1 MISELKKFK
10 ASQLVLLAMLG
21 LGLLCIVIALYLKLD
36 ALHKEEK
43 IPIEQ
48 LIDQHWQQQL
58 ANSASRGGP
67 ENDGALLISGG
78 DTSAVPFAEDAQVI
92 QESEEAGDAL
102 EGAEDK
108 AAEFAEGAINALKL
122 GAEAEAA
129 RSAEEADK
137 AEEAGMNSDSSDAG
151 KIDINTATVQQ
162 LQQLKGIG
170 PSKAEAIVADREKKG
185 KFNRI
190 EDIKRVKG
198 IGEKLFAGIQESIVA
213 SP

>member
-1 MISELKKFK
+1 MIFDHKKMT

-21 LGLLCIVIALYLKLD
+21 LGLLCIVIALFLKLD
-36 ALHKEEK
+36 ALHEDEK
-43 IPIEQ
+43 IPLEQ
-48 LIDQHWQQQL
+48 LLQQHWQEQL
-58 ANSASRGGP
+58 GDASHDSNDEDVLLLSSVENADAPTDEVNEKVQEGSEVKQDNVSGAVGG
-67 ENDGALLISGG
+67 
-78 DTSAVPFAEDAQVI
+78 AEHNA
-92 QESEEAGDAL
+92 ESEE
-102 EGAEDK
+102 
-108 AAEFAEGAINALKL
+108 
-122 GAEAEAA
+122 
-129 RSAEEADK
+129 EADM
-137 AEEAGMNSDSSDAG
+137 AGEAMKISPAPTTSDPADSG